1 MNRKLNIA
9 LVAHDHRK
17 ADMVE
22 WAVFNLDFLK
32 GHHLVCTGTTGT
44 LIKECFE
51 ERGINVEITRM
62 NSGPLGGDAEIA
74 SMVVRGGID
83 FAIFLIDDLSPQPH
97 EADIMM
103 LLRQCRVHNVPIA
116 CNRYSADLMITSKL
130 WDDPEYVPSKP
141 KYEAFD
147 RAKFDQLFKDMNS
160 KSNEFKELNI

>member
-1 MNRKLNIA
+1 MRKQLTIA

-22 WAVFNLDFLK
+22 WAYYNADFLK
-32 GHHLVCTGTTGT
+32 HHHLVCTGTTGT
-44 LIKECFE
+44 LIEEYFKE
-51 ERGINVEITRM
+51 RDINADITKM

-74 SMVVRGGID
+74 AMVVRGEINL
-83 FAIFLIDDLSPQPH
+83 AIFLIDDLNPQPH

-116 CNRYSADLMITSKL
+116 CNRYSADLMITSNL
-130 WDDPEYVPSKP
+130 WDDDTYVPLKP

-147 RAKFDQLFKDMNS
+147 RAAFDATFQRMK
-160 KSNEFKELNI
+160 K